1 MTSSQAAFVSAIARI
16 SAKLET
22 LQALAADHMGHSP
35 DDINWGHVGSAHAL
49 EEALAECLEIA
60 GIEKE
65 GIER

>member
-1 MTSSQAAFVSAIARI
+1 MTSAQSAFVSAIARI

-22 LQALAADHMGHSP
+22 LQALTTDHMGYGP
-35 DDINWGHVGSAHAL
+35 DEVNWGHVGSAHAM

-60 GIEKE
+60 GIEKA